1 MTKALE
7 IKNLTKFYGRK
18 KVLDN
23 LNMNVSQNKVYGLL
37 GINGSGKTTTFG
49 ILGGFLKKHSGIFS
63 INGKAAILP
72 QDARFYADRSII
84 SQLKLFASLSGVKR
98 RDIKKEIDR
107 VLKIVNLQESKKMKP
122 ENLSHGMYKRLAI
135 AQALLGNPDI
145 IMLDEPTSGLD
156 PQNVYEI
163 KKLIIGLN
171 KEKTV
176 IISSH
181 ILDEVKEM
189 CEEVGI
195 IHEGKMRFEGK
206 ISEIINI
213 HSNINFHLSEKVD
226 LTILNDI
233 EEIQEK
239 EIDHE
244 RLILSL
250 IFNESQIKPEE
261 INAKVL
267 KILHENNI
275 GIKEITRGQSLED
288 GFLNILS

>member
-1 MTKALE
+1 M
-7 IKNLTKFYGRK
+7 
-18 KVLDN
+18 
-23 LNMNVSQNKVYGLL
+23 
-37 GINGSGKTTTFG
+37 
-49 ILGGFLKKHSGIFS
+49 
-63 INGKAAILP
+63 
-72 QDARFYADRSII
+72 
-84 SQLKLFASLSGVKR
+84 
-98 RDIKKEIDR
+98 
-107 VLKIVNLQESKKMKP
+107 QESKKMKP